1 MPCHRSRWATALAFA
16 GVALCAF
23 APATSASTATY
34 SVTDFGASPNTSFIS
49 SGSFQQAIDQ
59 AAAHATATKPGIVS
73 VPAGTYTVANL
84 RMRNNVWVQISSK
97 ATLRLGGS
105 VSENSAVFSMGT
117 PGKAF
122 LTNARITGVGGSFTM
137 DLSHSP
143 NRYVNGIQVRNV
155 RNFQIANMVAIQ
167 NDANPR
173 GAPSTYGGVITFHSV
188 PGSRSGG
195 PYYDPQDGT
204 ITNIVT
210 QHSPYAFGAVVL
222 GSGTGLKFSNITS
235 NGGVPLKIE
244 TDQHIPGRVASIT
257 ASGIHCAHGHS
268 GLMLTPHGQD
278 NTGVHVTTV
287 TANSCESGLRLGQS
301 TGGSFTSS
309 SVSGV
314 QVTAGSGAQVRD
326 PAGGLTGG
334 WWKIGRSAMCM
345 SKDGTVHWNLSIGSM
360 HCAGF

>member
-1 MPCHRSRWATALAFA
+1 MP
-16 GVALCAF
+16 G
-23 APATSASTATY
+23 
-34 SVTDFGASPNTSFIS
+34 
-49 SGSFQQAIDQ
+49 
-59 AAAHATATKPGIVS
+59 
-73 VPAGTYTVANL
+73 GTYTVANL
-84 RMRNNVWVQISSK
+84 RMRSNVWVQISSK

-105 VSENSAVFSMGT
+105 VTENSAVFSMGT
-117 PGKAF
+117 PGTAF

-167 NDANPR
+167 NDSNER

-188 PGSRSGG
+188 PGSKSGG
-195 PYYDPQDGT
+195 PYYDPQGGT
-204 ITNIVT
+204 ISNIVT

-244 TDQHIPGRVASIT
+244 TDQHIPGRVSSIT

-314 QVTAGSGAQVRD
+314 SVTAGSGAQGPRSERRPHGRLVEDRPQRDVHVQGRHRPLEPVHRLHALRRLLGRPVRRGGGATAA
-326 PAGGLTGG
+326 PHPVLVAG
-334 WWKIGRSAMCM
+334 RC
-345 SKDGTVHWNLSIGSM
+345 
-360 HCAGF
+360 